1 MRGRKLPIGGT
12 IMTVSEILRVALDK
26 NISIT
31 QAICLIQKERELNLS
46 TKELQSLIH
55 NAVMAI

>member
-1 MRGRKLPIGGT
+1 
-12 IMTVSEILRVALDK
+12 MTVSEILRVALDK

>member
-1 MRGRKLPIGGT
+1 
-12 IMTVSEILRVALDK
+12 MTVSEILKMALSK

-31 QAICLIQKERELNLS
+31 QAIYLIQKERELNLS
-46 TKELQSLIH
+46 AKELQSLIH